1 MTSSFHGHRQDFIQ
15 RHYLLSGIGRLK
27 VLHTYLY
34 IVLPV
39 SSPIESHLQEH
50 AFFSVTKNEQRT
62 FHANDSAIV
71 NRHQC
76 F

>member
-15 RHYLLSGIGRLK
+15 SYYLLSGIGRLK

-50 AFFSVTKNEQRT
+50 AFFPVTKNEQRT
-62 FHANDSAIV
+62 FHANGSATV
-71 NRHQC
+71 NRHQWL
-76 F
+76 